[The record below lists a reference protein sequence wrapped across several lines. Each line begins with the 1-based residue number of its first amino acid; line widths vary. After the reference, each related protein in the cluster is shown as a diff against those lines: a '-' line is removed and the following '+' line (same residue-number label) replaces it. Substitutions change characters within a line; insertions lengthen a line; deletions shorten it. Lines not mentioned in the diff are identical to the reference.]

1 MIKKLAWD
9 AFKKTGNINTYL
21 EFKEIESAEKNLD
34 YNPNSNIY
42 LNSNIYNNLEKQN
55 GDNKN

>member
-34 YNPNSNIY
+34 YNQNSNIY

>member
-21 EFKEIESAEKNLD
+21 EFKEIESAEKSLD
-34 YNPNSNIY
+34 YNQNSNIY
-42 LNSNIYNNLEKQN
+42 LNSSIYNNLEKQN
-55 GDNKN
+55 GNNKN